1 MWDPPSLESLINCNS
16 LRSRNWTTL
25 CQRYVSLFAFSTK
38 NYVRLSIE
46 LWYLNTVIEME
57 EHWESLIRASPI
69 SLSISESIHW
79 NVKIMFWHLVFYFDI
94 GAPEFDIWFWSD
106 LLIGSEII
114 LWWLRVEV
122 FCLTCPWIEQPIRA
136 PMVKRWI
143 KQWWSLC
150 YWRGFGILNL
160 NLLQFQIVYQI
171 LMSITNYSPHTL
183 WVNWPSDLAIVNPQN
198 WHFSF
203 SCQNKMLNSFPLY
216 L

>member
-1 MWDPPSLESLINCNS
+1 MGSTQSWIFDKLQLFKVKKLNN
-16 LRSRNWTTL
+16 TL
-25 CQRYVSLFAFSTK
+25 SKICQPFRFSTK
-38 NYVRLSIE
+38 YARLSIE

-150 YWRGFGILNL
+150 YWRGFGILN
-160 NLLQFQIVYQI
+160 FFYFI
-171 LMSITNYSPHTL
+171 
-183 WVNWPSDLAIVNPQN
+183 
-198 WHFSF
+198 F
-203 SCQNKMLNSFPLY
+203 
-216 L
+216 

>member
-1 MWDPPSLESLINCNS
+1 MGSTQSWIFDKLQLFKVKKLNNTLSKICQPFRFFDKKLCEAVYWIMIFEHCDRDGRTLGKSDKGESHFFINIRIYSL
-16 LRSRNWTTL
+16 
-25 CQRYVSLFAFSTK
+25 
-38 NYVRLSIE
+38 
-46 LWYLNTVIEME
+46 
-57 EHWESLIRASPI
+57 
-69 SLSISESIHW
+69 HW
-79 NVKIMFWHLVFYFDI
+79 NVKFMIWHLVFYFDI

-150 YWRGFGILNL
+150 YWRGFGILSL

-171 LMSITNYSPHTL
+171 LMSITNYSPHTI
-183 WVNWPSDLAIVNPQN
+183 WVNWPSDLTIVNPQN

-203 SCQNKMLNSFPLY
+203 SS
-216 L
+216 

>member
-1 MWDPPSLESLINCNS
+1 MWSTQSWIFDKLQLFKVKKLNNTLSKICQPFRFFDKKLCEAVYWIMIFEHCDRDGRTLGRSDKGESHFL
-16 LRSRNWTTL
+16 
-25 CQRYVSLFAFSTK
+25 
-38 NYVRLSIE
+38 
-46 LWYLNTVIEME
+46 
-57 EHWESLIRASPI
+57 
-69 SLSISESIHW
+69 
-79 NVKIMFWHLVFYFDI
+79 NVKIMIWHLVFYFDI

-143 KQWWSLC
+143 KQWWSLY
-150 YWRGFGILNL
+150 YWKGSGISSL
-160 NLLQFQIVYQI
+160 NLLQFQIVHQI
-171 LMSITNYSPHTL
+171 LMSITNYSQHTL

-203 SCQNKMLNSFPLY
+203 SS
-216 L
+216 

>member
-1 MWDPPSLESLINCNS
+1 MSAF
-16 LRSRNWTTL
+16 
-25 CQRYVSLFAFSTK
+25 SLFDKIREAVYWIMIFEYCDRDGRTLGKSDK
-38 NYVRLSIE
+38 D
-46 LWYLNTVIEME
+46 
-57 EHWESLIRASPI
+57 ESHFFINIRI
-69 SLSISESIHW
+69 YSLHW
-79 NVKIMFWHLVFYFDI
+79 NVKFVIWHLVFYFDI

-171 LMSITNYSPHTL
+171 LMSITNYSPNTL

-203 SCQNKMLNSFPLY
+203 SS
-216 L
+216 